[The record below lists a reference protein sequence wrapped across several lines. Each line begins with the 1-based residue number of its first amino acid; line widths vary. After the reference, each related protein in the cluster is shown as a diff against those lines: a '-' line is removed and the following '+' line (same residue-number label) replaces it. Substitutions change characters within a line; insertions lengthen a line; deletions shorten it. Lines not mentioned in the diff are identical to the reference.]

1 MGAVSAYCR
10 DNALIA
16 AACSVEAKAV
26 DSNAPGP
33 RVNRAK
39 AHGVS
44 PDPENF
50 LGQHVRNFQHTL
62 HQGGSPAASPRLP
75 WNREIEAP
83 AEPGPAAELLTAA
96 RLCDGP
102 ALAAALLARAD
113 VNCRTLRGNTPL
125 MLAASAQKHS
135 VDMVRE
141 LLEAGAEMESVDEK
155 GCTALMHGCGN
166 GNTAAVDLLL
176 DRKASLQGRDRDGKT
191 CLMLAFVGTED
202 IALIRHLV
210 HRGASIDDKDMA
222 GWSLLFY
229 ACEHQNLRLIRW
241 LWSKFHVDLEDAALD
256 GLTPAEMLRRQGF
269 GQPHRWLGPL
279 KRPEMDYLLIDLGLK
294 REDGSLSPRWEQ
306 EGLRASLEGLPGL
319 GSRRSSKEQGSRR
332 SSKGLAE
339 PRERKGSKN
348 SRTSSRRSSKG
359 DPLAEL
365 PEDAPAA
372 VVTMHV
378 GKDGQQTRGVF
389 IHDPAGANEPGLHD
403 EQEVISQ
410 FMASGYSVV

>member
-1 MGAVSAYCR
+1 
-10 DNALIA
+10 
-16 AACSVEAKAV
+16 
-26 DSNAPGP
+26 
-33 RVNRAK
+33 
-39 AHGVS
+39 
-44 PDPENF
+44 
-50 LGQHVRNFQHTL
+50 
-62 HQGGSPAASPRLP
+62 
-75 WNREIEAP
+75 
-83 AEPGPAAELLTAA
+83 GPAAELLAAA

-389 IHDPAGANEPGLHD
+389 IHDPARANEPGLHD